1 MKNLSYI
8 LCFVFVVC
16 STFVLSAQSN
26 RSGRND
32 RHRDREAKAKMK
44 EETFEQPC
52 MRYDDDEY
60 FAASGY
66 VRVKVGGEG
75 ERDYSI
81 VATKLLD
88 NLRQQVKQKIG
99 GKYQSVVRDYFNQ
112 MDVDDKFSAS
122 SHIESAGEQII
133 DTYLN
138 HTEEDCR
145 QIGNTDESGYAN
157 LYIGIL
163 VRKVDLVD
171 AIIDGMEESEE
182 VPAEVKNDLRANEK
196 AFRESAFKVFE
207 AKPVEE

>member
-81 VATKLLD
+81 VATKLLA

-163 VRKVDLVD
+163 VRKSDLVD
-171 AIIDGMEESEE
+171 AIIDGVAESEE